1 MRNIRVLVLED
12 DLETNEN
19 ILRLLREIENE
30 KEVCFS
36 VSILSDYVEVEEYV
50 NKNPQIRFD
59 VLLLDRDCFLGG
71 SFHVVNLDYF
81 DKDKIVSISSVPK
94 YNKDAKKLGV
104 RRSVW
109 KDYKNMKSFKE
120 KLRGQL
126 IEIVE

>member
-1 MRNIRVLVLED
+1 MKSVRLLVLED

-19 ILRLLREIENE
+19 ILRLLKEIENK

-36 VSILSDYVEVEEYV
+36 VSILSDYLEVEEYV

-81 DKDKIVSISSVPK
+81 DKDKVVSISSVPE

-109 KDYKNMKSFKE
+109 KDYKDMKSFRE
-120 KLRGQL
+120 KLRKQL
-126 IEIVE
+126 IEIIE